1 MSQAHCVCP
10 CSWRVCFS
18 CQHCLGSRLL
28 CRELSEAG
36 HGLYALPRS
45 KPLRFRYSDTPQRHR
60 LRWACVLCSS
70 QVQAAQVTRCLAS
83 KVTVTC
89 GHYDLLPSPSLPLGF
104 LGVQLAH
111 LLRCAVCLFWGAD
124 LWLQPSWRMLT
135 IQNTKKSW
143 LARKPACSLADDA
156 SLGLRLPPS
165 GSGCP
170 CLLVSSGGWVSP
182 QPASCAQCFVL

>member
-1 MSQAHCVCP
+1 MCFPCLHC
-10 CSWRVCFS
+10 S
-18 CQHCLGSRLL
+18 GSRLL
-28 CRELSEAG
+28 CWELSEAG
-36 HGLYALPRS
+36 PGLSALPRS
-45 KPLRFRYSDTPQRHR
+45 KPLRFRYSDTPQRRR

-124 LWLQPSWRMLT
+124 LWLQPFRQVST
-135 IQNTKKSW
+135 VQNPNKSW
-143 LARKPACSLADDA
+143 LAMKPACSLVDDA
-156 SLGLRLPPS
+156 TLGPRLLPS

-170 CLLVSSGGWVSP
+170 RLPVTGKGWASP
-182 QPASCAQCFVL
+182 QPASSAQSFVL